1 MISLKKKIIFPPHV
15 SRLVILSFLQ
25 CMIITLYYLIKK
37 SWYLMVELLFYLSV
51 HVYHDLIM
59 Y

>member
-51 HVYHDLIM
+51 HVYLDLIM